1 MTQHLITASMPKQG
15 LYGWLLRC
23 DKYLLHSV
31 SERGYCGTQA
41 REVRVLHVSG
51 EARTA
56 LERFAQFFHRLG
68 GSLFGRSTGESN
80 E

>member
-1 MTQHLITASMPKQG
+1 MAG
-15 LYGWLLRC
+15 CLLRC
-23 DKYLLHSV
+23 DKYSLHLV
-31 SERGYCGTQA
+31 SERGYYGTQA
-41 REVRVLHVSG
+41 REVQVRHVSG

-68 GSLFGRSTGESN
+68 DSFFGRTRSTGESN